1 MPAIAATQIR
11 AAQPS
16 DHISSAP
23 GQLRCLRNKQKA
35 ARQKEECSPRLLS
48 GKSSLPSSTVPLHFL
63 SRIGNNPLAGFFHPR
78 KIILILS
85 IPRSSGQ
92 HLNQA
97 RAVVLPLPNFHR
109 AVIFA
114 KTLYLGVAIHG
125 LFMIGQK
132 MVKKEWLHGRAGDGE
147 NEKILPLVYY
157 LISCS
162 AIRCKPCKYSFI
174 SVALAWLQ
182 CGKDGIGQEPGNP

>member
-1 MPAIAATQIR
+1 MSSYVPAIAATQIR

-23 GQLRCLRNKQKA
+23 GKLRCLRNKQKA
-35 ARQKEECSPRLLS
+35 ARKKEECSPRLLS

-132 MVKKEWLHGRAGDGE
+132 MVKKE
-147 NEKILPLVYY
+147 
-157 LISCS
+157 
-162 AIRCKPCKYSFI
+162 
-174 SVALAWLQ
+174 
-182 CGKDGIGQEPGNP
+182 

>member
-1 MPAIAATQIR
+1 MSSYVPAIAATQIR

-23 GQLRCLRNKQKA
+23 GQLRCLWNKQKA
-35 ARQKEECSPRLLS
+35 ARKKEECSPRLLS
-48 GKSSLPSSTVPLHFL
+48 GKSSLPSSTVPLHIL

-132 MVKKEWLHGRAGDGE
+132 MVKKE
-147 NEKILPLVYY
+147 
-157 LISCS
+157 
-162 AIRCKPCKYSFI
+162 
-174 SVALAWLQ
+174 
-182 CGKDGIGQEPGNP
+182 